1 MDRKTCRAIDDD
13 NALKWK
19 VCECGDM
26 QTWGK
31 GFADGQGYEYLYYK
45 MDAILVEIWCHS
57 IPQYL
62 TQSPT
67 YVQAQSAQGY
77 AVIA

>member
-1 MDRKTCRAIDDD
+1 
-13 NALKWK
+13 
-19 VCECGDM
+19 M

-45 MDAILVEIWCHS
+45 MDAILVEIWCHW

-62 TQSPT
+62 TQSPKHNK
-67 YVQAQSAQGY
+67 
-77 AVIA
+77 VICKVRQLGADDGQFWHNRASNA

>member
-1 MDRKTCRAIDDD
+1 
-13 NALKWK
+13 
-19 VCECGDM
+19 M